1 MKNRRT
7 QNKKM
12 DKRRKQN
19 KRSLKRKNTRKNTR
33 FKRQNRMK
41 RRFMIAGAAGAP
53 VTIIL
58 PDNTTQFSQ
67 IVTLNLEETHLLRDV
82 DSDKIDFDNLNG
94 NYVIDQTRIGGSA
107 ATYYKDTEDAKY
119 MIKLRHWINKHAQEL
134 EVSKQKDVKERLQ
147 EVQNIKIPEII
158 YSDTEKGL
166 IVMEYLNPSSG
177 WKPVALDN
185 SVVDPPPEIKQKNK
199 KINEKLATI
208 KQKLEDH
215 DIEVPVLDFEG
226 HGTDGA
232 HIFER
237 VTKNGSIENGIIDFG
252 GDYKVLKRK
261 VNNTNLNNN
270 NEGNDSPST
279 GFPQAPG
286 NVINRRKI
294 VKAKHRRYPT
304 RRKTRGAKE
313 NQNSNPKPKPNKN

>member
-33 FKRQNRMK
+33 SKRQNRMK
-41 RRFMIAGAAGAP
+41 RRLMIAGGAESNGAADSNGAP

-58 PDNTTQFSQ
+58 HNPEEFPK
-67 IVTLNLEETHLLRDV
+67 IVTLNLKKTHLLRDV

-147 EVQNIKIPEII
+147 KVPNIKIPEII

-166 IVMEYLNPSSG
+166 IVMEYLNLSSG
-177 WKPVALDN
+177 WKPVALDFTKKRKREN
-185 SVVDPPPEIKQKNK
+185 KNGK
-199 KINEKLATI
+199 RENEKTQEKFAHIKATLNRHGI
-208 KQKLEDH
+208 KTPPD
-215 DIEVPVLDFEG
+215 DFEG
-226 HGTDGA
+226 HGEVGA

-237 VTKNGSIENGIIDFG
+237 VTTNGSIEIGIIDFG
-252 GDYKVLKRK
+252 GDYKVLKK
-261 VNNTNLNNN
+261 TNFNEI
-270 NEGNDSPST
+270 NEGKDSPST
-279 GFPQAPG
+279 GFPQAPH
-286 NVINRRKI
+286 NVINNRRI
-294 VKAKHRRYPT
+294 VKAKHHR
-304 RRKTRGAKE
+304 
-313 NQNSNPKPKPNKN
+313 